1 MSELAVKGCSFDK
14 FLDTGKGSVSSATL
28 TVKSQASGDVLVG
41 SNGVYFDKLSVQ
53 ISNATV
59 TLTSPPEGATSN
71 VSQSQVLPVTID
83 IKGTA
88 DNILDASDNK
98 AVQKDDEGEANVN
111 FLFPAPQ
118 GATVPATVKIHLK
131 VSKAGQ
137 TDVIAL

>member
-28 TVKSQASGDVLVG
+28 TVTSQESGDVFVDG
-41 SNGVYFDKLSVQ
+41 NGVYFDTLSVQ
-53 ISNATV
+53 ISSAKV
-59 TLTSPPEGATSN
+59 TLTTPPEGATSN

-98 AVQKDDEGEANVN
+98 AVQKDDEGEADVN

-131 VSKAGQ
+131 VSNAGQ